1 MHRMKD
7 HAAAVISDEEFAA
20 VAERWPE
27 NTPDTKEAYLI
38 RQIFDGKVSS
48 VFWPLLTILQAYS
61 RPKQPLIPLFGKF
74 VDTTK

>member
-7 HAAAVISDEEFAA
+7 HAAAVISDAEFAT

-48 VFWPLLTILQAYS
+48 VFWSFIINDSAG
-61 RPKQPLIPLFGKF
+61 LFPTKTAS
-74 VDTTK
+74 DTAVRQVC